1 MSAGTDDT
9 QGRQRGQA
17 HTLESVMAAL
27 LVVSAVIIAVQMT
40 ATPPLLSSTASQH
53 TSNQERAAVQGVF
66 AASDDGELR
75 KAVRYQNVSDEALH
89 RSYSGAGPTGELG
102 FLKRLNETFAG
113 HHATYNV
120 RFVYYED
127 GKRNTV
133 RFIHNGE
140 PGEAAVSVR
149 RPITLYD
156 HDRVVTPNGTGRQ
169 LNKADSSYFVSDTAP
184 NSAIYAVVTVEVVV
198 WRV

>member
-1 MSAGTDDT
+1 
-9 QGRQRGQA
+9 
-17 HTLESVMAAL
+17 MAAL
-27 LVVSAVIIAVQMT
+27 LVVSAVVIAVQMT

-53 TSNQERAAVQGVF
+53 TSNQQRAAVHGVF

-75 KAVRYQNVSDEALH
+75 ETVRYRNVTDGALH
-89 RSYSGAGPTGELG
+89 RPYSGAGPTGELR
-102 FLKRLNETFAG
+102 FLERLNETFAG

-120 RFVYYED
+120 RFIYYE
-127 GKRNTV
+127 GGERQV
-133 RFIHNGE
+133 VQLLYNGE

-149 RPITLYD
+149 RPVTLYN

-169 LNKADSSYFVSDTAP
+169 LGEVNNPSYFVSDTAP
-184 NSAIYAVVTVEVVV
+184 NSAIHAVVTVEVVV